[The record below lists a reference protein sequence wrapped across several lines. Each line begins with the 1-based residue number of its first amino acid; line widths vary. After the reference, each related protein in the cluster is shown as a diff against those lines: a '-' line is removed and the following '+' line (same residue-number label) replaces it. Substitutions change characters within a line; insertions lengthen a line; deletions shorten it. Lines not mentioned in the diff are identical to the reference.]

1 MSDRCQKI
9 KKEETLKRIRIQNGR
24 CCHFPEK
31 NLGAVF
37 PGQNKKGVFPGTG
50 RKEKE
55 MNSARR
61 KKLCVDEAI
70 IPAENFNHNIE
81 KLPKFWRNFTK
92 KGRKKAGSR
101 RNPLSF

>member
-1 MSDRCQKI
+1 MSENKERRDF
-9 KKEETLKRIRIQNGR
+9 KKEQDTERPVLPFSGKESRSGISG
-24 CCHFPEK
+24 PK
-31 NLGAVF
+31 
-37 PGQNKKGVFPGTG
+37 KKGVFPGTG

-81 KLPKFWRNFTK
+81 KLPKFWRSFTK